1 MIVLSTAIE
10 EKEISSK
17 IPIAEV
23 VTCSGFFLISFLEEL
38 IHHFIHPHK
47 NKNNKKS
54 KIHRQ
59 SGQTK
64 NISHRKEFE
73 LYDARNSSTTNTSIS
88 TSSGE
93 DLEEGL
99 IVEGE

>member
-1 MIVLSTAIE
+1 M
-10 EKEISSK
+10 
-17 IPIAEV
+17 
-23 VTCSGFFLISFLEEL
+23 TCGGFLLISFLEEV

-47 NKNNKKS
+47 TNKKS

-73 LYDARNSSTTNTSIS
+73 LYDARNSSSTNTSIS

-93 DLEEGL
+93 DLKGFIKQGL
-99 IVEGE
+99 IMKYFLRGFAGFLDSVGM